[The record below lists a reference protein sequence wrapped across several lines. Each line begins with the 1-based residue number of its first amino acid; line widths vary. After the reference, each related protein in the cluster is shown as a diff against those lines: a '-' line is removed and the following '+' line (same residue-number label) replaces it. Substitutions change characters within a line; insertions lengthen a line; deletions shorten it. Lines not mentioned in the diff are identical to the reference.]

1 MTVFLLRNL
10 LCAVTVLGLLLSA
23 SEAEARFGKRSKGEK
38 THESSAVGD
47 DDDDDDDDHG
57 SGSSGGDAASTVNSI
72 ANLLFFIADVASTPS
87 QDVASSSAT
96 AEVQAAPSQGASGH
110 LRLGVDGSTLGG
122 GTGANLFLAIEGRR
136 MGLDGRLTLLSLPTD
151 DGTQGSD
158 ELSVG
163 SVHLTYALV
172 AHDRFRLR
180 MEGGVSLATAPD
192 LATAGPSFGLSFDAC
207 LGGPFDIELRAQV
220 TPFPYRQLDAQAG
233 LALHLNVVVLR
244 GGWRGL
250 YLDDAGLVDGVA
262 HQDAL
267 SGPYLG
273 LGLTF

>member
-1 MTVFLLRNL
+1 MFLLRNL
-10 LCAVTVLGLLLSA
+10 LCAVTTMGLLLSA
-23 SEAEARFGKRSKGEK
+23 SEAEARFGKRSSSNGEK
-38 THESSAVGD
+38 THEASAVGD
-47 DDDDDDDDHG
+47 DDDDDDDHHD
-57 SGSSGGDAASTVNSI
+57 SGSSGSDAASTVNSI

-87 QDVASSSAT
+87 RDAAVSSAT
-96 AEVQAAPSQGASGH
+96 AEVQAAPSQGTGGT
-110 LRLGVDGSTLGG
+110 LRLGVDGSAMGG
-122 GTGANLFLAIEGRR
+122 GAGANLFLAIEGQR

-172 AHDRFRLR
+172 AHDRLRLR
-180 MEGGVSLATAPD
+180 LEGGVSIATAPD
-192 LATAGPSFGLSFDAC
+192 LTTGGPSFGLSFDAC
-207 LGGPFDIELRAQV
+207 LGGPFDLELRAQA
-220 TPFPYRQLDAQAG
+220 TPLPYQQFDAQAG
-233 LALHLNVVVLR
+233 LAIHLNALVLR

-250 YLDDAGLVDGVA
+250 FLDDSGLVDGVS

-267 SGPYLG
+267 SGPYVG